1 MQGLRDL
8 AQVSRALLLLALH
21 LLGGLLDLV
30 DSVYRFLK
38 YVVPTDLLEHQIQVP
53 NQRLRGLLSSRHLAL
68 QLTILIVQ
76 KLRYVFECTCLYH
89 FPVDEACLFVFLH
102 LRRGFL

>member
-1 MQGLRDL
+1 MQGLGDL

-38 YVVPTDLLEHQIQVP
+38 YVVPTDLLEHQVQVP
-53 NQRLRGLLSSRHLAL
+53 NQRLRGFLSNRHLAL
-68 QLTILIVQ
+68 QLTILIAQ
-76 KLRYVFECTCLYH
+76 KLRYVFECTCLH
-89 FPVDEACLFVFLH
+89 QFPVYETFLFVFLH
-102 LRRGFL
+102 FCCGFL